1 MSNKLLFRLAV
12 LVAAMMCAL
21 GAIAAEAYACY
32 TSSNTTLTFYYD
44 NQRSSR
50 TGTTYDLNTDE
61 NDTGWDTDG
70 TNADVTKVVFD
81 PSFAS
86 ARPTS
91 TYHWFAEMYDLTS
104 IEGMQYLNTSE
115 VTNMASMFWECG
127 ALPAVDVSGFDTR
140 KVTDMSAMFAE
151 CYELTALDVTGWNT
165 SHVTD
170 MSWMFSNC
178 SELTSLDVSHF
189 NTSNVTNM
197 RQLFDGCS
205 GLTSLDLSS
214 FNTAKVTDMNSMF
227 YDCSGLTSLDLSS
240 FNTSNVTKMYS
251 MFMYCRSLTSL
262 DLSSFNTA
270 KVTDMNSMF
279 YDCSGLTSLDL
290 SSFNTSNVTSMGYMF
305 YISEALKT
313 IYVSDTWSTAAVTNS
328 YNMFGYCTSL
338 VGGQGTTYDANHTDA
353 AYAHIDDGPSNPGY
367 FTDINSLIEPEA
379 YACKS
384 SDTTLTFYYDKL
396 RSKRPYRT
404 YDLNSDNNYPEWYH
418 DYYSE
423 DITTVVFDPSFAAA
437 RPTTTYYW
445 FAELEGLSSISG
457 IEYLNTSDVVNMQ
470 GMFFDCSSLTSLDV
484 SHFNTDNVTDMSF
497 MFTECHNLS
506 SLDVSSFNTDS
517 VTTMGGM
524 FFDCFSLTSLDVS
537 NFNTENVTDMS
548 EMFRGCELLTSLDV
562 SSFNTDSVTTMRGMF
577 FDCFSLTSL
586 DVSNFN
592 TENVTDMSEMF
603 NYCYYMETIY
613 VSSGWSTA
621 SVTESESMFNY
632 CSNIVGGKGTTYDA
646 NHIDKAYAH
655 IDGGTSNPGYFS
667 EKPTFMRGDVNGDNN
682 VSIADVTALIDY
694 LLSGTWN

>member
-205 GLTSLDLSS
+205 G
-214 FNTAKVTDMNSMF
+214 
-227 YDCSGLTSLDLSS
+227 
-240 FNTSNVTKMYS
+240 
-251 MFMYCRSLTSL
+251 LTSL

-548 EMFRGCELLTSLDV
+548 EMF
-562 SSFNTDSVTTMRGMF
+562 
-577 FDCFSLTSL
+577 
-586 DVSNFN
+586 
-592 TENVTDMSEMF
+592 